1 MKTDGKA
8 MNCDHIKEQLPDYLN
23 HQLPDAD
30 QFALEA
36 HVAKCP
42 ECQEELQTMQQM
54 WQMLGSVPVPEPS
67 ENLRPEFYAMLASYK
82 ESLPTASANPLGG
95 FFGWLQS
102 LMLPQSAV
110 RLAYG
115 LSLLAIGLIGGYWL
129 NNKKTAATPEQQQ
142 LATLT
147 TQVEQMRQVM
157 LLSLIKN
164 PSASERLRAV
174 SYTKEI
180 SGPNDRVID
189 ALLSTLNHDD
199 NVNVRL
205 ATLEALAE
213 LADEPKVRMGLVQ
226 SLPQQ
231 ESPLVQS
238 ALADV
243 MVQLQEKRSVQP
255 LRRLLK
261 QPDLNQTVKDKIK
274 ESIKNLSNGQ
284 PAAPS
289 ISNDYDETFLSP
301 QPDRSVGAIV

>member
-1 MKTDGKA
+1 
-8 MNCDHIKEQLPDYLN
+8 MNCDHNKEQLPDYLN
-23 HQLPDAD
+23 KQLPDAER
-30 QFALEA
+30 FAMEA
-36 HVAKCP
+36 HMAKCP
-42 ECQEELQTMQQM
+42 ACREELQSMEQL

-82 ESLPTASANPLGG
+82 ETMPTAPANPLGG
-95 FFGWLQS
+95 IWQWLQQL
-102 LMLPQSAV
+102 LMPQQAV
-110 RLAYG
+110 RVVYG
-115 LSLLAIGLIGGYWL
+115 LCLLVLGGLAGYWL
-129 NNKKTAATPEQQQ
+129 SNQKSAATTDQQQ

-164 PSASERLRAV
+164 PSATERLRAV

-180 SGPNDRVID
+180 SGPNDRVIE

-205 ATLEALAE
+205 ATLEALAD

-243 MVQLQEKRSVQP
+243 MVMLQEKRSVQP
-255 LRRLLK
+255 LRRLLQ

-274 ESIKNLSNGQ
+274 ESIETLSNGQ
-284 PAAPS
+284 PAVPS
-289 ISNDYDETFLSP
+289 TSNDRNETFIYP
-301 QPDRSVGAIV
+301 QPNRTAGTLV

>member
-1 MKTDGKA
+1 
-8 MNCDHIKEQLPDYLN
+8 MNCDHNKEQLPDYLN
-23 HQLPDAD
+23 HQLPDAER
-30 QFALEA
+30 FAMEA
-36 HVAKCP
+36 HMAKCP
-42 ECQEELQTMQQM
+42 ACREELQAMEQM

-67 ENLRPEFYAMLASYK
+67 ENLRPEFYAMLASFK
-82 ESLPTASANPLGG
+82 ETMPTAPAHPLGG
-95 FFGWLQS
+95 IWQWLQQL
-102 LMLPQSAV
+102 LMPQQAV
-110 RLAYG
+110 RVVYG
-115 LSLLAIGLIGGYWL
+115 LCLLVLGGLAGYWL
-129 NNKKTAATPEQQQ
+129 NNQKTAATSDQQQ
-142 LATLT
+142 LAALS
-147 TQVEQMRQVM
+147 TQVEQMRQMM

-164 PSASERLRAV
+164 PSATERLRAV

-180 SGPNDRVID
+180 SGPNDRVIE

-205 ATLEALAE
+205 ATLEALAD

-243 MVQLQEKRSVQP
+243 MVLLQEKRSVQP
-255 LRRLLK
+255 LRRLLQ

-289 ISNDYDETFLSP
+289 TSTDHNETLTNPRPNRIASTL
-301 QPDRSVGAIV
+301 V

>member
-1 MKTDGKA
+1 
-8 MNCDHIKEQLPDYLN
+8 MNRDHIQDQLPDYLN
-23 HQLPDAD
+23 NQLPDAER
-30 QFALEA
+30 FALEA
-36 HVAKCP
+36 HVAQCP
-42 ECQEELQTMQQM
+42 ACREELQSMEQF
-54 WQMLGSVPVPEPS
+54 WQVLGKAPVPEPS
-67 ENLRPEFYAMLASYK
+67 ENLRPEFYAMLAAYK
-82 ESLPTASANPLGG
+82 ETMPTAPANPLGG
-95 FFGWLQS
+95 IWQWLQR
-102 LMLPQSAV
+102 LLVPQQAL

-115 LSLLAIGLIGGYWL
+115 LSLLALGVLGGYLL
-129 NNKKTAATPEQQQ
+129 NNQKPTATPDQQQ

-164 PSASERLRAV
+164 PSATERLRAV

-180 SGPNDRVID
+180 SGPNDRVIE
-189 ALLSTLNHDD
+189 ALLSTLNQDD

-226 SLPQQ
+226 SLAQQ

-255 LRRLLK
+255 LQRLLQ

-274 ESIKNLSNGQ
+274 QSIKTLSNGQ

-289 ISNDYDETFLSP
+289 PSTSTDYNETLYYP
-301 QPDRSVGAIV
+301 QPDRPIGAIV